1 MTLRTRLRH
10 IRRIIREAAVT
21 LRTRLRHIWRIAR
34 WEVSLGST
42 SLDRR
47 TLITAVILLVVAG
60 SIAGAALVVGLGG
73 LSPNQD
79 IYRVGIDA
87 DSPYHPVVDGH
98 SALTARPADPE
109 LLDRGEIELLV
120 SPGDDSGTVTLT
132 GDADADT
139 TDVTLTPSDRST
151 LSVRHANSE
160 KGTAALTTFR
170 GAVERYNDRLMAL
183 EENQTAAYP
192 VGVQLQY
199 RPQES
204 RLDHDGGAEPDDDT
218 DTDGDDADDA
228 DDDTDDDASTVDEPD
243 GDQDAAGD
251 VSVDGQRDDP
261 EIADDGGSLIDQLFG
276 DGAAS
281 GSPAEISPPFP
292 FSSLLLAF
300 VFLVPMNF
308 IIQAYGGTILNERIN
323 RRGELLLVAPLTR
336 LDIVAGKTLPYL
348 VASIIA
354 IAAIS
359 LGIGGGL
366 ISILAVLPLALAFLA
381 ATFVGAMFAR
391 SFKELTFVT
400 VTISVCLM
408 SYAFIPA
415 IFTNV
420 TPIALISP
428 LTLVV
433 MELQGEA
440 VGLGAYVFSTAPFY
454 LGSTIL
460 FLLGVGVYR
469 EEDMFTQKPVPVKF
483 LDALD
488 ARLRGPKSVGVVS
501 ALMIPFVFVA
511 ELLAI
516 AVLFVVPIELSIPII
531 LIVMAAIEE
540 IAKSIHIYAG
550 FESDRFGRSTKMA
563 MVLGAMSGLGFFVG
577 EKFTAIAQLVGL
589 PDLTLGSAALTPAG
603 VTPAATLGLLAAPLV
618 LHVVTAAISSLGAK
632 RDLRWYLGALVVA
645 TLVHAAY
652 NFTVVSIYG

>member
-1 MTLRTRLRH
+1 VKLRTRLR
-10 IRRIIREAAVT
+10 R
-21 LRTRLRHIWRIAR
+21 IWRIAR
-34 WEVSLGST
+34 WEASPGST

-47 TLITAVILLVVAG
+47 TLLAGLFLVVLAG
-60 SIAGAALVVGLGG
+60 SIVGSGLVFGFGG

-87 DSPYHPVVDGH
+87 DSPYHSVVEGH
-98 SALTARPADPE
+98 SALAVRPADPE
-109 LLDRGEIELLV
+109 LLESGEIDMLV
-120 SPGDDSGTVTLT
+120 SPDGNSGTVTLT
-132 GDADADT
+132 AEEDADT
-139 TDVTLTPSDRST
+139 SEVELEPTSQSRI
-151 LSVRHANSE
+151 SVIHAQTE

-170 GAVERYNDRLMAL
+170 VAVERYNDRLMAL
-183 EENQTAAYP
+183 EANQTAAYP
-192 VGVQLQY
+192 VSVQLQY
-199 RPQES
+199 RSQQSLVDRE
-204 RLDHDGGAEPDDDT
+204 GVEQPDDAD
-218 DTDGDDADDA
+218 DDADDA
-228 DDDTDDDASTVDEPD
+228 DADDDDDADADDETDDADEDEATDEDDTDDDRDTGDRIDVDDDREDP
-243 GDQDAAGD
+243 A
-251 VSVDGQRDDP
+251 VDD
-261 EIADDGGSLIDQLFG
+261 DDGSLVDQLFG
-276 DGAAS
+276 DGTAS

-308 IIQAYGGTILNERIN
+308 IIQAYGGTILNERIK

-348 VASIIA
+348 AAAV
-354 IAAIS
+354 AAITGIS
-359 LGIGGGL
+359 LAIGGGL
-366 ISILAVLPLALAFLA
+366 ISILAVLPIALAFLS

-400 VTISVCLM
+400 VTVSVFLTT
-408 SYAFIPA
+408 YVFVPA

-440 VGLGAYVFSTAPFY
+440 IGIGAYAFSTAPFY
-454 LGSTIL
+454 LGSSIL

-469 EEDMFTQKPVPVKF
+469 EEDMFTQKPVPLKF

-488 ARLRGPKSVGVVS
+488 ARLRGPKSVAVVS
-501 ALMIPFVFVA
+501 ALMIPFVFIA

-516 AVLFVVPIELSIPII
+516 AVLFVLPIEVSIPII
-531 LIVMAAIEE
+531 LVTIAAIEE
-540 IAKSIHIYAG
+540 VAKSIHIYAG

-563 MVLGAMSGLGFFVG
+563 LLLGALSGIGFFVA
-577 EKFTAIAQLVGL
+577 EKFTAISQVVGL
-589 PDLTLGSAALTPAG
+589 PELALGEATLTPAG
-603 VTPAATLGLLAAPLV
+603 VTPTATLALLAAPLA
-618 LHVVTAAISSLGAK
+618 LHVVTAAISALGAK
-632 RDLRWYLGALVVA
+632 RDLRWYLGALLVA

-652 NFTVVSIYG
+652 NFAVVTIYA

>member
-1 MTLRTRLRH
+1 VKLRTHLR
-10 IRRIIREAAVT
+10 R
-21 LRTRLRHIWRIAR
+21 IWRIAR
-34 WEVSLGST
+34 WEISLGST

-47 TLITAVILLVVAG
+47 TLLAGVVLLVVAG
-60 SIAGAALVVGLGG
+60 SIAGAGLVLGLGG
-73 LSPNQD
+73 LSPDQD

-87 DSPYHPVVDGH
+87 DSPYHSVVESH
-98 SALTARPADPE
+98 SALTARPADPA
-109 LLDRGEIELLV
+109 LLETGEIDILV
-120 SPGDDSGTVTLT
+120 SPDASESVTVTAEEDTDAETVALEPT
-132 GDADADT
+132 G
-139 TDVTLTPSDRST
+139 RST
-151 LSVRHANSE
+151 LSVVHAQSE

-170 GAVERYNDRLMAL
+170 VAVERYNDRLMAL
-183 EENQTAAYP
+183 EDNQTAAYP

-199 RPQES
+199 RSQQ
-204 RLDHDGGAEPDDDT
+204 RLTDQTVDTPPVDDADA
-218 DTDGDDADDA
+218 DSDAADEDDSDDADDA
-228 DDDTDDDASTVDEPD
+228 TVDDTDEPDDATVDDTDEPD
-243 GDQDAAGD
+243 D
-251 VSVDGQRDDP
+251 DGQDTGGEVDVDDERDDP
-261 EIADDGGSLIDQLFG
+261 AVADDDGSFVDQLFG
-276 DGAAS
+276 DGTAS

-292 FSSLLLAF
+292 FTSLLLAF

-348 VASIIA
+348 AAAVAA
-354 IAAIS
+354 ITAIS

-366 ISILAVLPLALAFLA
+366 LSVLAVLPVALAFLA

-400 VTISVCLM
+400 VTVSVFLTT
-408 SYAFIPA
+408 YVFVPA

-440 VGLGAYVFSTAPFY
+440 IGLGAYVFSTAPFY
-454 LGSTIL
+454 LGSVIL

-469 EEDMFTQKPVPVKF
+469 EEDMFTQKPVPLKF

-488 ARLRGPKSVGVVS
+488 ARLRGPKSVGVIS
-501 ALMIPFVFVA
+501 ALMIPFVFIA

-516 AVLFVVPIELSIPII
+516 AVLFVLPIEVSIPII
-531 LIVMAAIEE
+531 LVTIAAIEE
-540 IAKSIHIYAG
+540 VAKSIHIFAG
-550 FESDRFGRSTKMA
+550 FESDRFSRSTKMA
-563 MVLGAMSGLGFFVG
+563 LLLGTLSGIGFFVA
-577 EKFTAIAQLVGL
+577 EKFTAISQVVGL
-589 PDLTLGSAALTPAG
+589 PELALGEATLTPAG
-603 VTPAATLGLLAAPLV
+603 VTPTATLALLAAPLV
-618 LHVVTAAISSLGAK
+618 LHVVTAAISALGAK
-632 RDLRWYLGALVVA
+632 RDLQWYLVALLVA

-652 NFTVVSIYG
+652 NFAVVSIYA